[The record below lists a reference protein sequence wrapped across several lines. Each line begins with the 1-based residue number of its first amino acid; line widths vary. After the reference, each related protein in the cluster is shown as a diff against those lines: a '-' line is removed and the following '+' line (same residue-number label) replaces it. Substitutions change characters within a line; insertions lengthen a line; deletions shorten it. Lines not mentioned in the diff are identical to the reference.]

1 VAKAVKKQ
9 KAKNL
14 IFPPSVN
21 NQIILLIRLIH
32 LIPDRAPYV
41 EYSERYSCFNFFN
54 YFLII
59 FVCANF
65 PEKDS
70 KKKSSNRP
78 LSECITR
85 VGTFRKAQFPL
96 GSYMTIVAPLVTAL

>member
-1 VAKAVKKQ
+1 MAFAIMQSVLRHARPGCAHLGQGRQKA

-70 KKKSSNRP
+70 NHP
-78 LSECITR
+78 MITILIQ
-85 VGTFRKAQFPL
+85 GLFN
-96 GSYMTIVAPLVTAL
+96 SIS